1 MRMGAGQGFQGPMRF
16 QAAALLEGGG
26 HVEALAAWLVGT
38 PSVGGCRLGRARGR
52 G

>member
-1 MRMGAGQGFQGPMRF
+1 MRF

-38 PSVGGCRLGRARGR
+38 PSVGGLPAGARQGP
-52 G
+52 GMNA